1 MTHNLWPLISLLTI
15 SLHHSLRVAVV
26 MYPSIQMITSPDY
39 LNQKIV
45 QYIEHRLAAQAINKR
60 TYDYAACFED
70 FLKIISN
77 STSIDELLMIRTSII
92 NDVLQA
98 TTMQNMQRA
107 KGLDPDHEENCS
119 TRINNK
125 TEMNMAIKLKRY
137 MQQLAYA
144 KAQCEKNLVKM
155 GWAADFNN
163 DLNLSL
169 SDILTNLIGRRFFTL
184 FLESLKASNL
194 ISFYMS
200 VEELKLSPRHA
211 WHQLGAEIFY
221 TYVRAPNSEIIA
233 DKNVRKRMEAFLL
246 GDCGPEVFYEAQ
258 KSVFM
263 ILEEKYYP
271 HFLMSDQYRELK
283 VAMTADEDECGKE
296 LHANG
301 GTGSHLNGDELEG
314 GFEESLAGDVSME
327 LTNHS
332 TYARSKLEQI
342 QERLDNKDHALEA
355 LKVSMKP
362 ESKVLTILEKEVE
375 WLKGE
380 KRQLEAHLKRTE
392 VWGDHLGKWRATIQ
406 NVEFAD
412 DKEPQFIIL
421 VQTDEG
427 GSQVDR
433 CHDDDE
439 NISRGWVVLRTL
451 SQFHVSWVGWRYLRE
466 YFSNW
471 YSYSRTCIVSCD
483 LSALNY
489 VPWNYHRPHSRCSS

>member
-1 MTHNLWPLISLLTI
+1 
-15 SLHHSLRVAVV
+15 
-26 MYPSIQMITSPDY
+26 MITSPDY
-39 LNQKIV
+39 INQKIV
-45 QYIEHRLAAQAINKR
+45 QYIESRLVAEAINKR
-60 TYDYAACFED
+60 SYDYAACFED

-77 STSIDELLMIRTSII
+77 STSIDELLMIRASII

-98 TTMQNMQRA
+98 TTMQNSQRA
-107 KGLDPDHEENCS
+107 KGVDPDHHDENS
-119 TRINNK
+119 IRNK

-137 MQQLAYA
+137 LQQLAYA
-144 KAQCEKNLVKM
+144 KSQCEKSLVRL
-155 GWAADFNN
+155 GWEADFNN

-169 SDILTNLIGRRFFTL
+169 ADILNNFIGRRFFTL

-194 ISFYMS
+194 ISFYVS
-200 VEELKLSPRHA
+200 VEELKTAPKGA

-246 GDCGPEVFYEAQ
+246 GDCPVDVFYEAQ

-283 VAMTADEDECGKE
+283 EAMTGEGVKE
-296 LHANG
+296 LNLIGSGSQNG
-301 GTGSHLNGDELEG
+301 EDLEST
-314 GFEESLAGDVSME
+314 FEGHTVSDVSME

-362 ESKVLTILEKEVE
+362 ESRVLSILEKEVE

-380 KRQLEAHLKRTE
+380 KRQLEAHLMRTE
-392 VWGDHLGKWRATIQ
+392 VWGENLGKWRAAIQ

-421 VQTDEG
+421 VQTDED
-427 GSQVDR
+427 SKSESRKD
-433 CHDDDE
+433 DKSDDE
-439 NISRGWVVLRTL
+439 NISTGWVVLRTL
-451 SQFHVSWVGWRYLRE
+451 SQFHVSDIE
-466 YFSNW
+466 PKIN
-471 YSYSRTCIVSCD
+471 YSRSIKLYSI
-483 LSALNY
+483 SISGRS
-489 VPWNYHRPHSRCSS
+489 P

>member
-1 MTHNLWPLISLLTI
+1 
-15 SLHHSLRVAVV
+15 
-26 MYPSIQMITSPDY
+26 MITSPDY
-39 LNQKIV
+39 INQKIV
-45 QYIEHRLAAQAINKR
+45 HYIESRLVAEAINKR
-60 TYDYAACFED
+60 SYDYAACFED

-77 STSIDELLMIRTSII
+77 STSIDELLMIRASII

-98 TTMQNMQRA
+98 TTMQNSQRA
-107 KGLDPDHEENCS
+107 KGVDPDHNDENS
-119 TRINNK
+119 IRNK

-137 MQQLAYA
+137 LQQLAYA
-144 KAQCEKNLVKM
+144 KSQCEKSLVKL
-155 GWAADFNN
+155 GWEADFNN

-169 SDILTNLIGRRFFTL
+169 TDILNNFIGRRFFTL

-194 ISFYMS
+194 ISFYVS
-200 VEELKLSPRHA
+200 VEELKTAPRGA

-246 GDCGPEVFYEAQ
+246 GDCPVDVFYEAQ

-283 VAMTADEDECGKE
+283 EAMTGEDVKE
-296 LHANG
+296 LNLS
-301 GTGSHLNGDELEG
+301 GSGSQTVDDMESTFEG
-314 GFEESLAGDVSME
+314 HTDSDVSME

-362 ESKVLTILEKEVE
+362 ESRVLSILEKEVE

-380 KRQLEAHLKRTE
+380 KRQLEAHLMRTE
-392 VWGDHLGKWRATIQ
+392 VWGENLGKWRATIQ

-421 VQTDEG
+421 VQTDEN
-427 GSQVDR
+427 SKSESRKD
-433 CHDDDE
+433 DKSDDE
-439 NISRGWVVLRTL
+439 NISTGWVVLRTL
-451 SQFHVSWVGWRYLRE
+451 SQFHVSDNESKINRL
-466 YFSNW
+466 
-471 YSYSRTCIVSCD
+471 
-483 LSALNY
+483 Y
-489 VPWNYHRPHSRCSS
+489 V

>member
-1 MTHNLWPLISLLTI
+1 
-15 SLHHSLRVAVV
+15 
-26 MYPSIQMITSPDY
+26 MITSPDY

-45 QYIEHRLAAQAINKR
+45 QYIENRLAAQAINKR

-98 TTMQNMQRA
+98 TTMQNLQRA
-107 KGLDPDHEENCS
+107 KGLDPDHEDNAS
-119 TRINNK
+119 NRSNSNK

-137 MQQLAYA
+137 LQQLTYA
-144 KAQCEKNLVKM
+144 KAQCEKSLVKL
-155 GWAADFNN
+155 GWEADFKN

-169 SDILTNLIGRRFFTL
+169 SDILANLIGRRFFTL

-200 VEELKLSPRHA
+200 VEELKLAPRGA

-221 TYVRAPNSEIIA
+221 TYVRAPTNSEIIA

-271 HFLMSDQYRELK
+271 HFLMSEQYGELK
-283 VAMTADEDECGKE
+283 VAMTAEVDESGKE
-296 LHANG
+296 LHLN
-301 GTGSHLNGDELEG
+301 GTGSQNGDELEG
-314 GFEESLAGDVSME
+314 PFEEHIVGDVSME

-332 TYARSKLEQI
+332 TYARTKLEQI

-380 KRQLEAHLKRTE
+380 KRQLEAHLMRTE
-392 VWGDHLGKWRATIQ
+392 VWGENLGKWRATIQ
-406 NVEFAD
+406 NVEFAE

-421 VQTDEG
+421 VQTETDENG
-427 GSQVDR
+427 HGI
-433 CHDDDE
+433 DDDE

-451 SQFHVSWVGWRYLRE
+451 SQFHVSFKERDDFQDGQ
-466 YFSNW
+466 
-471 YSYSRTCIVSCD
+471 
-483 LSALNY
+483 
-489 VPWNYHRPHSRCSS
+489 

>member
-1 MTHNLWPLISLLTI
+1 
-15 SLHHSLRVAVV
+15 
-26 MYPSIQMITSPDY
+26 MITSPDY

-45 QYIEHRLAAQAINKR
+45 QYIESRLAAAAINKR
-60 TYDYAACFED
+60 TCDYAACFED

-77 STSIDELLMIRTSII
+77 STSIDELLMMRQSII

-98 TTMQNMQRA
+98 TTMQNLQRA
-107 KGLDPDHEENCS
+107 KGLDPDHEDNNS
-119 TRINNK
+119 NKTSNK

-137 MQQLAYA
+137 LQQLSYA
-144 KAQCEKNLVKM
+144 KGQCEKSLVKL
-155 GWAADFNN
+155 GWETDFRN
-163 DLNLSL
+163 DLNLSMTE
-169 SDILTNLIGRRFFTL
+169 ILASVHGRRYFTL

-194 ISFYMS
+194 ISFYMA
-200 VEELKLSPRHA
+200 VEELKTAPKGA

-246 GDCGPEVFYEAQ
+246 GDCPVDVFYEAQ

-283 VAMTADEDECGKE
+283 EAMSTEEAKE
-296 LHANG
+296 LNLNG
-301 GTGSHLNGDELEG
+301 GGSQNGDDMEAVFGEAEVADL
-314 GFEESLAGDVSME
+314 SME

-332 TYARSKLEQI
+332 TYARNKLEQI

-380 KRQLEAHLKRTE
+380 KRQLEAHLMRTE
-392 VWGDHLGKWRATIQ
+392 VWGENLGKWRATIQ
-406 NVEFAD
+406 NVECAE

-421 VQTDEG
+421 VQTDENAQ
-427 GSQVDR
+427 SDR
-433 CHDDDE
+433 GDKSDDE
-439 NISRGWVVLRTL
+439 NISTGWVVLRTL
-451 SQFHVSWVGWRYLRE
+451 SQFHVRIKWRI
-466 YFSNW
+466 
-471 YSYSRTCIVSCD
+471 TGD
-483 LSALNY
+483 
-489 VPWNYHRPHSRCSS
+489 